1 MFCANCGAQLNGALK
16 FCPRCGNK
24 LREIPGVVQE
34 PAPSALKGLPEE
46 MQNDLLEQQ
55 VSVVSE
61 KVSAAMEPIETTT
74 APSEPAENTGQSIEV
89 LKSQITEE
97 LLQDRSFIQ
106 KVTERIATQ
115 VPERGGSD
123 DADCPEE
130 ETGMGF
136 DFDED
141 MLLSGMSM
149 FETQI

>member
-1 MFCANCGAQLNGALK
+1 MFCANCGAQLKGALK

-74 APSEPAENTGQSIEV
+74 APSEPAENTGR
-89 LKSQITEE
+89 TT
-97 LLQDRSFIQ
+97 QDWYEQQQHPRQLSH
-106 KVTERIATQ
+106 TS
-115 VPERGGSD
+115 VPEEDARHQKIGCAIAGGL
-123 DADCPEE
+123 AA
-130 ETGMGF
+130 
-136 DFDED
+136 
-141 MLLSGMSM
+141 LLFLLIVALIFALFSL
-149 FETQI
+149 F

>member
-1 MFCANCGAQLNGALK
+1 MGRTRIVLLFNDENADQKEVCDYLKSQPRSKTALVTELVQAW
-16 FCPRCGNK
+16 
-24 LREIPGVVQE
+24 LRAKEGGSPVYAG
-34 PAPSALKGLPEE
+34 
-46 MQNDLLEQQ
+46 
-55 VSVVSE
+55 
-61 KVSAAMEPIETTT
+61 
-74 APSEPAENTGQSIEV
+74 EPAENTGQSIEV

-106 KVTERIATQ
+106 KVTERISSQ
-115 VPERGGSD
+115 VPERGCSD
-123 DADCPEE
+123 DADCPEK

>member
-1 MFCANCGAQLNGALK
+1 MGRTRIVLLFNDENADQKEVCDYLKSQPRSKTALVTELVQAW
-16 FCPRCGNK
+16 
-24 LREIPGVVQE
+24 LRAKEGGSPVYAGE
-34 PAPSALKGLPEE
+34 P
-46 MQNDLLEQQ
+46 
-55 VSVVSE
+55 V
-61 KVSAAMEPIETTT
+61 
-74 APSEPAENTGQSIEV
+74 ENTGQSIEA

-106 KVTERIATQ
+106 KVTERISSQ
-115 VPERGGSD
+115 VPERGDSD
-123 DADCPEE
+123 DTDCPEE